1 MTKQIKQVATT
12 EEYIV
17 VRYED
22 DAIGV
27 YNRYGNTKGALRE
40 IAQAQGFEYDP
51 NWTTRQFG
59 KKLIDGVGN
68 GALAIANDHYIVYI
82 DTNGSVICGRKTEGS
97 TKGALRIIA
106 QKYSIIYE
114 EGWNTQ
120 QFGRKVIE
128 HLLNAKTST
137 ATKEEF
143 LEKIRKDIK
152 EFLDKNSNLF
162 FNERDFQVNLSSFL
176 KEQHYYD
183 YVFLEYSLP
192 ASFIKNNEEN
202 EDEEVEEKIG
212 DEANVRID
220 IVVEKSDQFCPIEL
234 KYKTKLVG
242 KEGDTIKRFGKKIKV
257 ELLKNQAAQ
266 NINRYSF
273 WKDVYRIEKIKR
285 SFHPNVIAGF
295 SIFVTNDESY
305 KNTPKGASTPFTM
318 EAGVQHSKELEWE
331 RKEKVADSTKDKY
344 PKIDLEKE
352 YTIEKWDDV
361 TIEGIGFHYCIVE
374 V

>member
-97 TKGALRIIA
+97 TKGALRMIA

-183 YVFLEYSLP
+183 NVFLEYSLP
-192 ASFIKNNEEN
+192 ASFIKKNEEN
-202 EDEEVEEKIG
+202 EEEVEEKIIE

-234 KYKTKLVG
+234 KYKTKLAE
-242 KEGDTIKRFGKKIKV
+242 KEGDAIERFGKKIKV

-273 WKDVYRIEKIKR
+273 WKDVYCVERIKR
-285 SFHPNVIAGF
+285 SFLPNVIAGF
-295 SIFVTNDESY
+295 SIFMTNDESY
-305 KNTPKGASTPFTM
+305 KNTPKGASEPFTM
-318 EAGVQHSKELEWE
+318 KAGVQHSKELDWKGE
-331 RKEKVADSTKDKY
+331 VAKSTKDKH
-344 PKIDLEKE
+344 PKIELEKE
-352 YTIEKWDDV
+352 YTIGKWYDV

>member
-22 DAIGV
+22 DSIGV
-27 YNRYGNTKGALRE
+27 YNRYGNTKAALRE
-40 IAQAQGFEYDP
+40 IAKEHGFEYDP

-59 KKLIDGVGN
+59 KKMIDGVGN
-68 GALAIANDHYIVYI
+68 GAPAIADNDYIVYI
-82 DTNGSVICGRKTEGS
+82 DANGTVICGRKTEGS
-97 TKGALRIIA
+97 TKGALRMIA
-106 QKYSIIYE
+106 EKYSIIYE

-202 EDEEVEEKIG
+202 EEEEVEEKIE

-234 KYKTKLVG
+234 KYKTKSA
-242 KEGDTIKRFGKKIKV
+242 EGNIIERFGEEI
-257 ELLKNQAAQ
+257 ETEFLKNQAAQ

-273 WKDVYRIEKIKR
+273 WKDVYRVERIKR
-285 SFHPNVIAGF
+285 NFSKVIVGF

-305 KNTPKGASTPFTM
+305 MKTPKGASTPFTM
-318 EAGVQHSKELEWE
+318 EAGVQHPKELDWKGE
-331 RKEKVADSTKDKY
+331 VAKSTKDKH
-344 PKIDLEKE
+344 PKIELEKE

-361 TIEGIGFHYCIVE
+361 TIEGIIFHYCIVE

>member
-1 MTKQIKQVATT
+1 MI
-12 EEYIV
+12 
-17 VRYED
+17 
-22 DAIGV
+22 DAV
-27 YNRYGNTKGALRE
+27 
-40 IAQAQGFEYDP
+40 D
-51 NWTTRQFG
+51 
-59 KKLIDGVGN
+59 N
-68 GALAIANDHYIVYI
+68 GAPAIANDHYIVYI

-97 TKGALRIIA
+97 TKGALRMIA

-273 WKDVYRIEKIKR
+273 WKDVYRIERIKR

-305 KNTPKGASTPFTM
+305 KNTPKGSSTPFTM
-318 EAGVQHSKELEWE
+318 EAGVQHSKELDWKGE
-331 RKEKVADSTKDKY
+331 VAKSTKDKH
-344 PKIDLEKE
+344 PKIELEKE

-361 TIEGIGFHYCIVE
+361 TIEGIIFHYCIVE

>member
-22 DAIGV
+22 DAISV

-40 IAQAQGFEYDP
+40 IAEVQGFEYDP
-51 NWTTRQFG
+51 TWTTRQFG
-59 KKLIDGVGN
+59 KKLIDAVDN
-68 GALAIANDHYIVYI
+68 GAPAIANDHYIVYI

-97 TKGALRIIA
+97 TKGALRMIA

-152 EFLDKNSNLF
+152 EFLKKNNELF
-162 FNERDFQVNLSSFL
+162 FNERDLQVNLASFL

-183 YVFLEYSLP
+183 NVFLEYSLP

-242 KEGDTIKRFGKKIKV
+242 KEGDAIKRFGKKIKV

-273 WKDVYRIEKIKR
+273 WKDVYRIERIKR

-295 SIFVTNDESY
+295 SIFMTNDESY
-305 KNTPKGASTPFTM
+305 MKTPKGASEPFTM

-344 PKIDLEKE
+344 PKIELEKE
-352 YTIEKWDDV
+352 YTIGKWYDV

>member
-12 EEYIV
+12 EDYIV
-17 VRYED
+17 ARYED
-22 DAIGV
+22 DSIGV

-40 IAQAQGFEYDP
+40 IAEVQGFEYDP
-51 NWTTRQFG
+51 TWTTRQFG
-59 KKLIDGVGN
+59 KKLIDAVDN
-68 GALAIANDHYIVYI
+68 GAPAIANDHYIVYI
-82 DTNGSVICGRKTEGS
+82 DTNGTVICGRKTEGS
-97 TKGALRIIA
+97 AKGTLRMIA
-106 QKYSIIYE
+106 EKYSIIYE

-152 EFLDKNSNLF
+152 EFLSKNSNLF

-183 YVFLEYSLP
+183 NVFLEYSLP

-202 EDEEVEEKIG
+202 EEEVEEKIIE

-234 KYKTKLVG
+234 KYKTKLAE
-242 KEGDTIKRFGKKIKV
+242 KEDAIKRFGKKIKV

-273 WKDVYRIEKIKR
+273 WKDVYRVERIKR

-295 SIFVTNDESY
+295 SIFMTNDESY
-305 KNTPKGASTPFTM
+305 MNTPKGASEPFTM

-331 RKEKVADSTKDKY
+331 EKAKVADSTKSKY
-344 PKIDLEKE
+344 PKIELEKE
-352 YTIEKWDDV
+352 YTIGKWYDV
-361 TIEGIGFHYCIVE
+361 TIERIVFHYCIVE

>member
-17 VRYED
+17 VRYD
-22 DAIGV
+22 DDSIGV

-40 IAQAQGFEYDP
+40 IAEVQGFEYDP
-51 NWTTRQFG
+51 TWTTRQFG
-59 KKLIDGVGN
+59 KKLIDAVDN
-68 GALAIANDHYIVYI
+68 GAPTIANDHYIVYI

-97 TKGALRIIA
+97 TKGALRMIA

-202 EDEEVEEKIG
+202 EEEEVEEKIE

-234 KYKTKLVG
+234 KYKTKSA
-242 KEGDTIKRFGKKIKV
+242 EGNIIERFGEEIKT

-273 WKDVYRIEKIKR
+273 WKDVYRVERIKR
-285 SFHPNVIAGF
+285 NFSKVIAGF
-295 SIFVTNDESY
+295 SIFVTNDQSY
-305 KNTPKGASTPFTM
+305 MKTPKGASEPFTM
-318 EAGVQHSKELEWE
+318 EAGVQHSKELDWE
-331 RKEKVADSTKDKY
+331 EKAKVADSTKSKY
-344 PKIDLEKE
+344 PKIELEKE
-352 YTIEKWDDV
+352 YTIGKWYDV
-361 TIEGIGFHYCIVE
+361 TIERIVFHYCIVE

>member
-22 DAIGV
+22 DAISV

-40 IAQAQGFEYDP
+40 IAEAQSFEYDP
-51 NWTTRQFG
+51 TWTTRQFG
-59 KKLIDGVGN
+59 KKLIDAVDN
-68 GALAIANDHYIVYI
+68 GAPAIANDHYIVYI

-97 TKGALRIIA
+97 TKGALRMIA
-106 QKYSIIYE
+106 EKYSIIYE

-120 QFGRKVIE
+120 QFGCKVIE
-128 HLLNAKTST
+128 HLLSFKTST

-152 EFLDKNSNLF
+152 EFLDKDSKLF

-176 KEQHYYD
+176 REQHYYD
-183 YVFLEYSLP
+183 NVFLEYSLP
-192 ASFIKNNEEN
+192 ASSLKDNRE
-202 EDEEVEEKIG
+202 EEVE
-212 DEANVRID
+212 ANIRID
-220 IVVEKSDQFCPIEL
+220 IVVEKSNQFCLIEL
-234 KYKTKLVG
+234 KYKTKLV
-242 KEGDTIKRFGKKIKV
+242 EGNIIERFGEEIKT

-273 WKDVYRIEKIKR
+273 WKDVYRVERIKR
-285 SFHPNVIAGF
+285 NFSKVIAGF
-295 SIFVTNDESY
+295 SIFMTNDESY
-305 KNTPKGASTPFTM
+305 KNTPKGASEPFTM
-318 EAGVQHSKELEWE
+318 EAGVQHSKELKWE
-331 RKEKVADSTKDKY
+331 EKAKVADSTKNKY
-344 PKIDLEKE
+344 PKIELEKE
-352 YTIEKWDDV
+352 YTIGKWYDV
-361 TIEGIGFHYCIVE
+361 TIGGIGFHYCIVE

>member
-1 MTKQIKQVATT
+1 MAKQIKQVATT
-12 EEYIV
+12 EDYIV
-17 VRYED
+17 ARYED
-22 DAIGV
+22 DSIGV

-40 IAQAQGFEYDP
+40 IAEAQGFEYDP
-51 NWTTRQFG
+51 TWTTRQFG
-59 KKLIDGVGN
+59 KKLIDALGN
-68 GALAIANDHYIVYI
+68 GAAIADNDYIVYI
-82 DTNGSVICGRKTEGS
+82 DANGTVICGRKTEGS
-97 TKGALRIIA
+97 AKGALRMIA

-183 YVFLEYSLP
+183 NVFLEYSLP

-202 EDEEVEEKIG
+202 EEEVEEKIIE

-234 KYKTKLVG
+234 KYKTKLAE
-242 KEGDTIKRFGKKIKV
+242 KEGDAIERFGKKIKV

-273 WKDVYRIEKIKR
+273 WKDVYRVERIKR
-285 SFHPNVIAGF
+285 NFSKVIAGF

-305 KNTPKGASTPFTM
+305 MKTPKGASAPFTM
-318 EAGVQHSKELEWE
+318 EAGVQHSKELKWE
-331 RKEKVADSTKDKY
+331 EKEKVADSTRSKY
-344 PKIDLEKE
+344 PEIVLENQ
-352 YTIEKWDDV
+352 YTIKEWYDITLQEYK
-361 TIEGIGFHYCIVE
+361 FHYCIVE

>member
-12 EEYIV
+12 EDYIV
-17 VRYED
+17 ARYED
-22 DAIGV
+22 DSVGV

-40 IAQAQGFEYDP
+40 IAEVQGFEYDP
-51 NWTTRQFG
+51 TWTTRQFG
-59 KKLIDGVGN
+59 KKLIDAVDN
-68 GALAIANDHYIVYI
+68 GAPAIANDHYIVYI

-97 TKGALRIIA
+97 TKGALRMIA

-143 LEKIRKDIK
+143 LEKIIK

-220 IVVEKSDQFCPIEL
+220 IVVEKSDQFCTIEL

-242 KEGDTIKRFGKKIKV
+242 KEGDAIKRFGKKIKV

-318 EAGVQHSKELEWE
+318 EAGVQHSKELDWKGE
-331 RKEKVADSTKDKY
+331 VAKSTKDKH
-344 PKIDLEKE
+344 PKIELEKE

-361 TIEGIGFHYCIVE
+361 TIEGIIFHYCIVE

>member
-1 MTKQIKQVATT
+1 MIKQIKQVATT
-12 EEYIV
+12 EDYIV
-17 VRYED
+17 AHYED
-22 DAIGV
+22 DSIGV
-27 YNRYGNTKGALRE
+27 YNRYGNAKEALRE
-40 IAQAQGFEYDP
+40 IAEGHGFEYDP

-59 KKLIDGVGN
+59 KKLIDALGDGVP
-68 GALAIANDHYIVYI
+68 AIVNDHYIVHI
-82 DTNGSVICGRKTEGS
+82 DANGTVICGRRTEGS
-97 TKGALRIIA
+97 TKGALRMIA
-106 QKYSIIYE
+106 EKYSITYE

-128 HLLNAKTST
+128 YLLNAKTSI

-152 EFLDKNSNLF
+152 EFLAGNNQLF
-162 FNERDFQVNLSSFL
+162 FNERDLQVNLASFL

-183 YVFLEYSLP
+183 NVFLEYSLP

-202 EDEEVEEKIG
+202 EEVEEKID

-234 KYKTKLVG
+234 KYKTKLAG
-242 KEGDTIKRFGKKIKV
+242 KEGDAIERFGKKIKV

-273 WKDVYRIEKIKR
+273 WKDVYRIERIKR

-295 SIFVTNDESY
+295 SIFMTNDKSY
-305 KNTPKGASTPFTM
+305 KDTPKGASAPFTM
-318 EAGVQHSKELEWE
+318 EADVLHPKEMEWE
-331 RKEKVADSTKDKY
+331 EKAKVADSTKSKY
-344 PKIDLEKE
+344 PKIELEKE
-352 YTIEKWDDV
+352 HTIEKWYDV
-361 TIEGIGFHYCIVE
+361 TVERIAFYYCILE

>member
-17 VRYED
+17 VRYD
-22 DAIGV
+22 DDSIGV

-40 IAQAQGFEYDP
+40 IAEVQGFEYDP
-51 NWTTRQFG
+51 TWTTRQFG
-59 KKLIDGVGN
+59 KKLIDAVDN
-68 GALAIANDHYIVYI
+68 GAPAIANDHYIVYI

-97 TKGALRIIA
+97 TKGALRMIA

-152 EFLDKNSNLF
+152 EFLSKDSKLF
-162 FNERDFQVNLSSFL
+162 FNERDFQVNLASFL
-176 KEQHYYD
+176 REQHYYD
-183 YVFLEYSLP
+183 NVFLEYSLP
-192 ASFIKNNEEN
+192 ASSLKDNRE
-202 EDEEVEEKIG
+202 EEVE
-212 DEANVRID
+212 ANIRID
-220 IVVEKSDQFCPIEL
+220 IVVEKSNQFCPIEL
-234 KYKTKLVG
+234 KYKTKLA
-242 KEGDTIKRFGKKIKV
+242 EGEGNIIERFGEEIET

-273 WKDVYRIEKIKR
+273 WKDIYRVERIKR
-285 SFHPNVIAGF
+285 NFSKVIAGF
-295 SIFVTNDESY
+295 SIFMTNDESY
-305 KNTPKGASTPFTM
+305 KNTPKGASEPFTM
-318 EAGVQHSKELEWE
+318 EAGVQHSKELKWE
-331 RKEKVADSTKDKY
+331 EKAKVADSTKNKY
-344 PKIDLEKE
+344 PKIELEKE
-352 YTIEKWDDV
+352 YTIGKWYDV
-361 TIEGIGFHYCIVE
+361 TIGGIGFHYCIVE

>member
-1 MTKQIKQVATT
+1 M
-12 EEYIV
+12 
-17 VRYED
+17 
-22 DAIGV
+22 
-27 YNRYGNTKGALRE
+27 
-40 IAQAQGFEYDP
+40 
-51 NWTTRQFG
+51 
-59 KKLIDGVGN
+59 
-68 GALAIANDHYIVYI
+68 
-82 DTNGSVICGRKTEGS
+82 
-97 TKGALRIIA
+97 IA

-273 WKDVYRIEKIKR
+273 WKDVYRIERIKR

-318 EAGVQHSKELEWE
+318 EAGVQHSKELDWKGE
-331 RKEKVADSTKDKY
+331 VAKSTKDKH
-344 PKIDLEKE
+344 PKIELEKE

-361 TIEGIGFHYCIVE
+361 TIEGIIFHYCIVE

>member
-22 DAIGV
+22 DSIGV

-40 IAQAQGFEYDP
+40 IAEAQGFEYDP
-51 NWTTRQFG
+51 TWTTRQFG
-59 KKLIDGVGN
+59 KKLIDALGN
-68 GALAIANDHYIVYI
+68 SAPAIVDNDYIVYI
-82 DTNGSVICGRKTEGS
+82 DANGTVICGRKIEGS
-97 TKGALRIIA
+97 TKGALRMIA
-106 QKYSIIYE
+106 EKYSIIYE

-128 HLLNAKTST
+128 HLLSFKTST

-152 EFLDKNSNLF
+152 EFLDKDSKLF
-162 FNERDFQVNLSSFL
+162 FNERDLQVNLASFL
-176 KEQHYYD
+176 REQHYYD
-183 YVFLEYSLP
+183 NVFLEYSLP
-192 ASFIKNNEEN
+192 ASSLKDNRE
-202 EDEEVEEKIG
+202 EEVE
-212 DEANVRID
+212 ANIRVD
-220 IVVEKSDQFCPIEL
+220 IVVEKSNQFCPIEL
-234 KYKTKLVG
+234 KYKTKLV
-242 KEGDTIKRFGKKIKV
+242 EGEGNIIERFGEEIET

-273 WKDVYRIEKIKR
+273 WKDVYRVERIKR
-285 SFHPNVIAGF
+285 NFSKVIAGF

-305 KNTPKGASTPFTM
+305 MKTPKGASAPFTM
-318 EAGVQHSKELEWE
+318 EAGVQHSKELKWE
-331 RKEKVADSTKDKY
+331 EKEKVADSTRSKY
-344 PKIDLEKE
+344 PEIVLENQ
-352 YTIEKWDDV
+352 YTIKEWYDITLQEYK
-361 TIEGIGFHYCIVE
+361 FHYCIVE

>member
-22 DAIGV
+22 DSIGV
-27 YNRYGNTKGALRE
+27 YNRYGNAKAALRE
-40 IAQAQGFEYDP
+40 IAIEHGFEYDP
-51 NWTTRQFG
+51 SWTTRQFG
-59 KKLIDGVGN
+59 KKMIDGVGN
-68 GALAIANDHYIVYI
+68 GAPAIADNDYIVYI
-82 DTNGSVICGRKTEGS
+82 DANGTVICGRKTEGS
-97 TKGALRIIA
+97 TKGALRMIA
-106 QKYSIIYE
+106 EKYSIIYE

-152 EFLDKNSNLF
+152 EFLDKNSKLF
-162 FNERDFQVNLSSFL
+162 FNERDFQMNLASFL
-176 KEQHYYD
+176 REQHYYD
-183 YVFLEYSLP
+183 NVFLEYSLLV
-192 ASFIKNNEEN
+192 SFFKDKMIA
-202 EDEEVEEKIG
+202 EVE
-212 DEANVRID
+212 ANIRID

-234 KYKTKLVG
+234 KYKTKLVE
-242 KEGDTIKRFGKKIKV
+242 KEEDTIVRFGEEIEIGA

-273 WKDVYRIEKIKR
+273 WKDVYRVERIKR
-285 SFHPNVIAGF
+285 NFSKVIAGF

-305 KNTPKGASTPFTM
+305 MKTPKGASAPFTM
-318 EAGVQHSKELEWE
+318 EAGVQHSKELKWE
-331 RKEKVADSTKDKY
+331 EKEKVADSTRSKY
-344 PKIDLEKE
+344 PEIVLENQ
-352 YTIEKWDDV
+352 YTIKEWYDITLQEYK
-361 TIEGIGFHYCIVE
+361 FHYCIVE